1 MAEPLPPSIFPPTAE
16 AQTLVRPGLPG
27 LGARGAAGPTAP
39 ASPGGAPAGTGATAP
54 KVPATEAI
62 ARRAGALVDEI
73 DFPGF
78 VAGLVH
84 GTFDAIV
91 DASIRQMESFSS
103 MVAAVAKPLEQFVG
117 ENVTDNQARD
127 WLAQRHPAD
136 VRLVLPQQAGEQPKL
151 EPRREDATPSWLA
164 DFDLEGQTLSGEL
177 LEEALLPQVRMR
189 IGAER
194 QQLLSTMVLLGMN
207 RVVVRDGT
215 ISSKVMF
222 RASAQ
227 DAAKVAYATGSD
239 PKSSANWGERGSLT
253 QAGAST
259 MVSTLG
265 INAQSDASV
274 SASLFGEVKLNFVS
288 ETLPLDR
295 LADAARIAL
304 VQQASPLAR
313 AANPRAANAAAVAP
327 PTGAPAAA
335 TPPPAAPVPAPPGS
349 ER

>member
-1 MAEPLPPSIFPPTAE
+1 MAEPSPPPIFPPTAE
-16 AQTLVRPGLPG
+16 AQNLVRPGLPG
-27 LGARGAAGPTAP
+27 LGGRGPAP
-39 ASPGGAPAGTGATAP
+39 APAAPAGSSPGTGAVAP
-54 KVPATEAI
+54 KTPATEAI

-136 VRLVLPQQAGEQPKL
+136 VRLVLPQQAGEQPRL
-151 EPRREDATPSWLA
+151 EPRREDSAPSWLA
-164 DFDLEGQTLSGEL
+164 DFDLDGQTLSGEL
-177 LEEALLPQVRMR
+177 LEETLLPQVRMR

-227 DAAKVAYATGSD
+227 DAAKVGYATGSD
-239 PKSSANWGERGSLT
+239 PKAQANWGERGSLT

-313 AANPRAANAAAVAP
+313 GANPRPATVPSA
-327 PTGAPAAA
+327 GPAASAPA
-335 TPPPAAPVPAPPGS
+335 TPPAAVPPNPGS

>member
-1 MAEPLPPSIFPPTAE
+1 MKLIRSIAVFPLILAASCASKSGADKSTASAPP
-16 AQTLVRPGLPG
+16 AQKSMNERFGGGGRDPNSYQQDSSGKFYIKEEKRSSFEGKTDANFAGKSFDKKEYKAGDYAKKSWWGNKEYDRKAYDGNTDGSRFQTTSALQGK
-27 LGARGAAGPTAP
+27 GAREAGNAADIPDNYQT
-39 ASPGGAPAGTGATAP
+39 GT
-54 KVPATEAI
+54 
-62 ARRAGALVDEI
+62 
-73 DFPGF
+73 
-78 VAGLVH
+78 
-84 GTFDAIV
+84 
-91 DASIRQMESFSS
+91 
-103 MVAAVAKPLEQFVG
+103 
-117 ENVTDNQARD
+117 
-127 WLAQRHPAD
+127 
-136 VRLVLPQQAGEQPKL
+136 
-151 EPRREDATPSWLA
+151 
-164 DFDLEGQTLSGEL
+164 
-177 LEEALLPQVRMR
+177 
-189 IGAER
+189 
-194 QQLLSTMVLLGMN
+194 
-207 RVVVRDGT
+207 
-215 ISSKVMF
+215 
-222 RASAQ
+222 
-227 DAAKVAYATGSD
+227 YATGSD